1 MLIARFC
8 SPERCGA
15 HPVRLYENHVVVEK
29 SLVTEGVSEAYDELM
44 CDLQQTY
51 WMPARPAIIGER
63 VIIRGTGAYRR
74 SRQKAELCVSG
85 ASCGREAAQVRE
97 SVQYAII

>member
-8 SPERCGA
+8 SPERCDA
-15 HPVRLYENHVVVEK
+15 HPVRVYENHVMVEK
-29 SLVTEGVSEAYDELM
+29 SLVTESESEAYDELM

-51 WMPARPAIIGER
+51 WMPARLAINGER

-74 SRQKAELCVSG
+74 SRQKVELCVSG
-85 ASCGREAAQVRE
+85 ASCGREAAQVWE
-97 SVQYAII
+97 SV